1 MSIIRF
7 PVVFLS
13 LAGLLCGC
21 SLYAELPAGTVREIA
36 VDPVLERV
44 DVAVPAPAA
53 TEDMPRE
60 YQVGTG
66 DVLVVNVGGKPE
78 LSSAA
83 SRIDGSGAIRLPLV
97 GSVPVVGLTLRQ
109 IQDELVARYG
119 AILREPWVTI
129 EISEYRSQPLN
140 LLGSFNQAGVV
151 YLQGPCSLLQG
162 LALGQGPEPTAHL
175 GGARLIR
182 GGKTL
187 PVDIH
192 RLLREGDA
200 SQNTPLQGGDTI
212 FIPNQA
218 DAMVF
223 VFGAVKQPGPQK
235 MNAGRLTL
243 GQAMA
248 TAGLDIV
255 GGKETLV
262 RIIRSLSPTR
272 GQLLVVD
279 LDTEMQGRTLP
290 FILQDG
296 DVVFV
301 PRSAIRGWNE
311 AIGEILPSLN
321 AVSAMLNPFVQI
333 MFLTDNY

>member
-7 PVVFLS
+7 PALFLA
-13 LAGLLCGC
+13 LAGLFCGC
-21 SLYAELPAGTVREIA
+21 SLYAELPAGTVREINA
-36 VDPVLERV
+36 DPVLERV
-44 DVAVPAPAA
+44 DVAVPPLEVNA
-53 TEDMPRE
+53 EMPRD
-60 YQVGTG
+60 YLVGPG

-83 SRIDGSGAIRLPLV
+83 SRIDGNGAIRLPLL
-97 GSVPVVGLTLRQ
+97 GSVTVAGLSLSQ
-109 IQDELVARYG
+109 IQEELVARYG
-119 AILREPWVTI
+119 FILREPWATV
-129 EISEYRSQPLN
+129 EISEYRSQPLS
-140 LLGSFNQAGVV
+140 LLGSFNEAGVV
-151 YLQGPCSLLQG
+151 YLQGPCTLLQG

-175 GGARLIR
+175 GGSRLIR

-200 SQNTPLQGGDTI
+200 SQNLPILGGDTI

-243 GQAMA
+243 GQSLA

-279 LDTEMQGRTLP
+279 LDAEMQGRSLP

-296 DVVFV
+296 DVVFI
-301 PRSAIRGWNE
+301 PRSTIRGWNE

-333 MFLTDNY
+333 MYLTDNN